1 MNPKYPNLLSPGK
14 TDQTI
19 LIGHLKGYKV
29 NLLTESKV
37 EKITPTEVVDKTK
50 NGKTASVKAD
60 TVVFAVGGKPETS
73 LYDSLKDEVKEIYN
87 IGDSNGGGIIPNAVY
102 EGYTVG
108 NKI

>member
-37 EKITPTEVVDKTK
+37 EKQRLCIKP
-50 NGKTASVKAD
+50 KTAKQPLSKQ
-60 TVVFAVGGKPETS
+60 TP
-73 LYDSLKDEVKEIYN
+73 
-87 IGDSNGGGIIPNAVY
+87 
-102 EGYTVG
+102 
-108 NKI
+108 